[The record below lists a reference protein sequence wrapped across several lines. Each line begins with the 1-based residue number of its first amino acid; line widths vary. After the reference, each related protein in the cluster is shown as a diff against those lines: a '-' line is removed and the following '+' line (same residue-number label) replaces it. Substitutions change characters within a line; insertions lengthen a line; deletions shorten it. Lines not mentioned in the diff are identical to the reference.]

1 MNKNN
6 KLQQLLQ
13 LAATQAPVNIGQHIY
28 AHNQML
34 RQLIDAAELS
44 SDPRMPVFKSR
55 YEIEVDF
62 K

>member
-1 MNKNN
+1 MT
-6 KLQQLLQ
+6 KLEELLQ
-13 LAATQAPVNIGQHIY
+13 FAATRSHIDLGQHIY
-28 AHNQML
+28 THNQML

-55 YEIEVDF
+55 YEVEVDF

>member
-1 MNKNN
+1 MTKIEE
-6 KLQQLLQ
+6 LFGQQIDMGRHQ
-13 LAATQAPVNIGQHIY
+13 Y
-28 AHNQML
+28 MHNQML

-44 SDPRMPVFKSR
+44 TLDPRMPVFKPR

>member
-1 MNKNN
+1 MS
-6 KLQQLLQ
+6 KLEELLE
-13 LAATQAPVNIGQHIY
+13 LAATQSRVDIGRHIY

-44 SDPRMPVFKSR
+44 TLDPRMPVFKPR